1 MNTFAKFIFCIL
13 LVVFYSN
20 NIAGKNIWTIDKK
33 LSEIKFEVPVVLAK
47 KIIGQFKEFDGFVVI
62 DLDNKEN
69 NKGMFSVQINSMEFN
84 YEKYKELLFSDVF
97 LNEKKFPIAIIDAKK
112 FTLPTNSKTLLI
124 NVELQI
130 KDIIHIIPLK
140 VIFNHLTNNFVQV
153 TTNFKFSRNSYE
165 IGKDKWSSGL
175 ILRDT
180 IHVKVNLFLNRN

>member
-1 MNTFAKFIFCIL
+1 MNTFAKFIFCIV
-13 LVVFYSN
+13 LVVFYSK
-20 NIAGKNIWTIDKK
+20 NITGKNTWTIDKK
-33 LSEIKFEVPVVLAK
+33 FSEIKFEVPIVLAK
-47 KIIGQFKEFDGFVVI
+47 KIKGQFKKFDGFVVI

-112 FTLPTNSKTLLI
+112 FALPTNSNTLLI

-130 KDIIHIIPLK
+130 KDIIHVIPLT
-140 VIFNHLTNNFVQV
+140 VIFNHLTNTFVQV

-165 IGKDKWSSGL
+165 IGKDKWSLNL